1 MDELTAPAQGIA
13 ATTRE
18 TARLVMLQ
26 HTVFALPFALI
37 SLITAAGT
45 GWPSPAVWAWVALA
59 MVSARTAAMAFNR
72 LADHAIDAANPRTA
86 SRTLPAGRL
95 SRGWVWGVVVASAA
109 AFLVAAAEL
118 NRLCLALA
126 PATLA
131 VLLGYSYAKRFTPL
145 AHLWLGVALGLSP
158 IGAWIAVT
166 GAIDWP
172 PIVLATAVTTWV
184 AGFDVIYSLQDEDF
198 DRRNRLRSL
207 PSALGGG
214 RALVVARLLHVVA
227 CGGFAAFAILAG
239 GGPLRFVAVAAA
251 GCLLVWQHRLVSVN
265 DLSRVDAAFF
275 TTDGILSLVMG
286 GLFVTA
292 KVIAG

>member
-37 SLITAAGT
+37 SMVTAAGA
-45 GWPSPAVWAWVALA
+45 GWPSATVWAWVVLA
-59 MVSARTAAMAFNR
+59 MVSARTSAMAFNR
-72 LADHAIDAANPRTA
+72 LADHALDAANPRTA

-109 AFLVAAAEL
+109 AFLVAAAGL

-126 PATLA
+126 PGTLA

-166 GAIDWP
+166 GSIDWP
-172 PIVLATAVTTWV
+172 PIVLASAVTTWV
-184 AGFDVIYSLQDEDF
+184 AGFDVIYSLQDEEF
-198 DRRNRLRSL
+198 DRGHLLRSL
-207 PSALGGG
+207 PTALGGG
-214 RALVVARLLHVVA
+214 RALEVARLFHA
-227 CGGFAAFAILAG
+227 AAFGGFAGFAVLAG
-239 GGPLRFVAVAAA
+239 GGPLRWVAVAAA
-251 GCLLVWQHRLVSVN
+251 GGLLVWQHRLVSAN
-265 DLSRVDAAFF
+265 DLSKVNAAFF
-275 TTDGILSLVMG
+275 STNGILSLVMG
-286 GLFVTA
+286 ALFVIA
-292 KVIAG
+292 KVIAR